1 MNAAIWTST
10 KNVLTAHG
18 EDDVFKRHN
27 LLRVR
32 PSLVPYLSNY
42 EWEMDLTGYTNQDVH
57 LYMGDLFF
65 KGLKRIMDYIVSGS
79 DYSMRKVTII
89 YIPSENAIYLMGGNT
104 FVQNCF
110 KCEVGKKFGK
120 LAEES
125 FSIQISY
132 DTLKEYVQA
141 VVSEFRITGVSL
153 LIKQNNNTAT
163 FACKSEDANNASETR
178 YLMFAVDCMKDP
190 DCDSVLEMFQQYEA
204 GSESGYQILYRINA
218 DTRLKNIFSNRQR
231 ALQFVN
237 RKGLLSLKML
247 PEGDSIYAIEAPTAC
262 PLIPMSDI
270 GMAKEGETIA
280 SVDGKDLYEILS
292 LEKELVYTMDIMGK
306 MDGEKVLSP
315 CIKIDSNNLTVLI
328 SQNIHIQFP
337 ETKGFVMKKGT
348 KFVEADE
355 GEALKK
361 AAKLYTPKEM
371 SKEERSHLE
380 EVISQMGER
389 ISSLEQGVER
399 LAERVK
405 ANDKALVNMVAK
417 LNEAMKGIADLKEP
431 AIVETPEMMETL
443 QNLPNAKD
451 ANIAYKVKDY
461 LLKQAGH
468 VVKREVIIQEV
479 PGASTNIRVYLGVC
493 ATHKRIYSLDGSTYY
508 VPSDIGTRINGGAVN
523 NPPFRLQDFPED
535 VIEKYGLKDK
545 FNGKEKSNIPG
556 KENVV

>member
-10 KNVLTAHG
+10 KNILTAHG

-27 LLRVR
+27 LLRVK
-32 PSLVPYLSNY
+32 PEVVPYLKNY
-42 EWEMDLTGYTNQDVH
+42 EWGTDLTSYTNQDVL
-57 LYMGDLFF
+57 LYLGDIFF

-89 YIPSENAIYLMGGNT
+89 YVPAEGSVYLMGGNT

-110 KCEVGKKFGK
+110 RCEVDKKFGR
-120 LAEES
+120 LSEES
-125 FSIQISY
+125 FAIQISY
-132 DTLKEYVQA
+132 DVLKEYVQA
-141 VVSEFRITGVSL
+141 IVSEFRITASAVM
-153 LIKQNNNTAT
+153 IKKNNNTAT
-163 FACKSEDANNASETR
+163 FACRSEDANNSSEIR
-178 YLMFAVDCMKDP
+178 YLMFSTDCIKNP
-190 DCDSVLEMFQQYEA
+190 DCDSVLEMFQQYDNDNN
-204 GSESGYQILYRINA
+204 SGYKILYRINA
-218 DTRLKNIFSNRQR
+218 DTRLKNIFSSKQR
-231 ALQFVN
+231 SLQFIN

-247 PEGDSIYAIEAPTAC
+247 PEGDSVYAVEAPTAC

-280 SVDGKDLYEILS
+280 SIDGKDLFEILN
-292 LEKELVYTMDIMGK
+292 LEKDLVYTMDIIGRDENGK
-306 MDGEKVLSP
+306 VHSP
-315 CIKIDSNNLTVLI
+315 CIKIDSDKLTILV
-328 SQNIHIQFP
+328 SQNINIQFP

-361 AAKLYTPKEM
+361 AAKLYTPKDM
-371 SKEERSHLE
+371 SKEERSRIE

-405 ANDKALVNMVAK
+405 ANDRALANMVAK
-417 LNEAMKGIADLKEP
+417 LNDAMKGIADLKEP

-451 ANIAYKVKDY
+451 VNIAYKVKDY

-545 FNGKEKSNIPG
+545 FNGKEKGNIPG